1 MAVPAWKSR
10 ALAKVCGDVC
20 AFLESVLQSG
30 SRVSRFER
38 SEGLEATQFSQ
49 VISVMRVKCLEEEVV
64 CLKGENDRLKAS
76 LRQQHR
82 RHKRHLHQAFDD
94 IKDKVRRVEEVTNRV
109 ATNETA
115 LEKLENKIQQITPRF
130 IKTKSTARGK
140 VPPPLSRP
148 LDSPGRWRQRLLVVT
163 QCKKLSDHC
172 TIVCNECNYN
182 YRGRAVRLSAHMAH
196 LKNKHQGFTPND
208 VDSQNNYSTYIP
220 RLIEEGEEE
229 KERQRKQKEKT
240 SRDQQKERRRARYAR
255 MCGARAQRTG

>member
-1 MAVPAWKSR
+1 MPVRKSR
-10 ALAKVCGDVC
+10 ALAAVCGDVC

-38 SEGLEATQFSQ
+38 TEGLEATQFTQ
-49 VISVMRVKCLEEEVV
+49 VISVMRVKCLEEEVA

-82 RHKRHLHQAFDD
+82 RQKRQLHATFDD
-94 IKDKVRRVEEVTNRV
+94 IKEKVRKVEEVTNRV

-115 LEKLENKIQQITPRF
+115 LEKLETKIQRITPRF

-140 VPPPLSRP
+140 VPPTLTRP
-148 LDSPGRWRQRLLVVT
+148 IDSPNRWRQRLLVVT
-163 QCKKLSDHC
+163 QCQKLSDHC
-172 TIVCNECNYN
+172 KIVCNECDYN

-208 VDSQNNYSTYIP
+208 VDSQNAYMTYIP

-229 KERQRKQKEKT
+229 KERKRKQDEKT
-240 SRDQQKERRRARYAR
+240 TRDSQRAKRQARYRRICNAR
-255 MCGARAQRTG
+255 V